1 MSSSARGA
9 GRRSA
14 SFAPIVRR
22 SSPSGLPRVRSAGPS
37 SPSSARA
44 ARLACLKGPSAAP
57 VAAWISQGAARCAGR
72 SCRRKRTPA
81 QPADRPC
88 AQSVD
93 PPWRRTPAPARSA
106 GPPSRMC
113 AKPVGRSWNRKRP
126 AARVVD
132 IRCSR
137 RPEPHVTDRLDDPAR
152 SHPGGP
158 GSSILHTVPTGNA
171 GSREAMTTA

>member
-9 GRRSA
+9 GRKPARA
-14 SFAPIVRR
+14 APIARR
-22 SSPSGLPRVRSAGPS
+22 SSPSELPRVRSVGPS

-44 ARLACLKGPSAAP
+44 ATPASPKGPNVAPTAAWTFRDAAP
-57 VAAWISQGAARCAGR
+57 VAGR
-72 SCRRKRTPA
+72 SSRKRPTPA
-81 QPADRPC
+81 RPAGRPC
-88 AQSVD
+88 ARNAD
-93 PPWRRTPAPARSA
+93 RRWPRTPAPVRSA